1 MFLGNEMKICLEV
14 IHFLYMPLV
23 FYFLEYKII

>member
-14 IHFLYMPLV
+14 IHFLYISLR
-23 FYFLEYKII
+23 FYSLDYKII